1 MNPQTPYQNS
11 IASTSSM
18 DGHEDRD
25 HDVDDVH
32 LGQQDP
38 DLDHSENKC
47 NEQQH
52 IINTEPSYPD
62 LDFDQGH
69 DNQENI
75 LNNKVGPLYC
85 TDNNPPESYAIC
97 QAKIISLPLRKPT
110 GKKTASE

>member
-32 LGQQDP
+32 LGQQHP

-62 LDFDQGH
+62 LDFDQEQRYQIWSEQSTE
-69 DNQENI
+69 DVKCRQ
-75 LNNKVGPLYC
+75 
-85 TDNNPPESYAIC
+85 
-97 QAKIISLPLRKPT
+97 IISLPLRKPT